1 MSQSATD
8 DAAQILRRIT
18 DAAGFD
24 EAIAGLALQVFE
36 HAVADGAIEKDVE
49 RAGDGTFEGND
60 TRFPPAVYPAAVY
73 AAARIRDIPTKPG
86 EVSHHSEKLLNIPQT
101 LSFVLDGVAQ
111 NGSWKVVSEDDVTNY
126 YKRMLSAIPFEVKP
140 EAPDDWVRRLCDD
153 LNVGPAFESEAVD
166 LCGDAVDAGLHIGK
180 ATSGFA
186 AAVVYATSKHR
197 NAGVDQDDIADAA
210 SVSPTTIRNQYRD
223 VLALRDGAV
232 EPGDPDAIDA
242 AVNDLCDRID
252 GLPGRVRADA
262 LELAAAASE
271 HDADWVERTDP
282 KGVAAGVV
290 YVTAKDAR
298 VDVSQTEVASTA
310 NVSKSTVVNRVNDIR
325 DWRKRLKFDGVN
337 YNDLKR
343 LAAEHG
349 VDVGS
354 RPERDYLVDRLADA
368 GVDP

>member
-1 MSQSATD
+1 MSQTATD
-8 DAAQILRRIT
+8 DAPQILRRIT

-36 HAVADGAIEKDVE
+36 HAVDEGAIEEDVE

-86 EVSHHSEKLLNIPQT
+86 EVARAATAPVEPNPALAAAP
-101 LSFVLDGVAQ
+101 D
-111 NGSWKVVSEDDVTNY
+111 EDDVANY
-126 YKRMLSAIPFEVKP
+126 YKRMLSAIPFEVEP

-166 LCGDAVDAGLHIGK
+166 LCDDAVDAGLHIGK

-186 AAVVYATSKHR
+186 AAVVYAVSKHR
-197 NAGVDQDDIADAA
+197 NAGVNQDDIADTA
-210 SVSPTTIRNQYRD
+210 SVSPTTVRNQYRD

-343 LAAEHG
+343 LANEND
-349 VDVGS
+349 VDVGAT
-354 RPERDYLVDRLADA
+354 PEREYLVDRLADA